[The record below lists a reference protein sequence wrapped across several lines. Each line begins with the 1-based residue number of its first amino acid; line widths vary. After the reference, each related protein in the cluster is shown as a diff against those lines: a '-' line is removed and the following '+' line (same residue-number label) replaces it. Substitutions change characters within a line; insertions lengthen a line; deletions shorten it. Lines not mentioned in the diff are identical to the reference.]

1 MERVRVRRAALP
13 AILSIMV
20 GSLALPGSP
29 VAPAQAQPLSV
40 SAGASLQVDAAVT
53 PPPVDRFENRRSV
66 GQEAVVLVGSRG
78 QTDSQAGVVPKV
90 DIRRINT
97 KDDYS
102 KPPEMTSSTLLD
114 SRTKSDQSG
123 FVATAVEADLDMVKY
138 PDGMQRPSL
147 EPGLAHAGLGLGCTG
162 DDNFCVSWSRPKYT
176 QEHRF
181 DGFGQTYTERI
192 VQSLPSPGTDVALV
206 SGRFGDSQER
216 SLVLAYTEATTL
228 EVKVAHIRGQRM
240 IDGQVAGLSLAGP
253 ILNLGKALTSSGRA
267 TSPSLAVGDFA
278 GTGSEQIAV
287 VWAPEG
293 SVKGDRKYRATLLGV
308 DTEGA
313 LQQRVAST
321 TFPVAPEMNNDPL
334 DGENQVTPGAAS
346 LRDTSG
352 DGAPKFHLFV
362 GAGVQ
367 GYARVDELVVTQDG
381 AFRLEVRVPAS
392 KDGVFGGPFKSF
404 PSRIESIG
412 DITGDGYDEMA
423 SMPDVEILNRATGFL
438 QILDFGPGSPK
449 GVSNGFLTVSSE
461 EAPARFRMTVL
472 DARPTASQAI
482 APVPGKVRVGALPQ
496 IAVTGRVLTQD
507 CTGGSTRL
515 ALSLVSL
522 NVKGGQI
529 ASAPEFIS
537 ECGAREVPVP
547 TSFAMDGRVELGD
560 PVRGGYTTL
569 EPTVILNAP
578 PTHFD
583 VLDGKMYDPNFC
595 YAGNQYMVPAVCL
608 FDSTYEHVQESTTEV
623 TSESTEDWAVSATLN
638 TEFDLFGAV
647 TIEAEFT
654 GGYGEN
660 FKEING
666 TKTTDK
672 IELKVKALNTDKV
685 FAIKRTYD
693 TLEYPIYWP
702 GTTQPYGYV
711 LATTPHTISKRWL
724 DINSP
729 DAVNL
734 NVNHQPG
741 NILSYPEDVS
751 EQENPFLS
759 PSVREDKDEDD
770 PSVSTFAD
778 RQEFEISDSSSY
790 EYTLS
795 QEKVDN
801 VQAALT
807 KEWNAGATLKGSG
820 SVAGLV
826 EVGLEVKGDYKDS
839 KLSNTSTTIGSTT
852 KLSANLMGIDE
863 SFGETAYT
871 VKPFAYWDES
881 AALVLDYAVSPSV
894 SPPGAPKTW
903 WQKNYGKQPDLTV
916 KLPRLLDYEKQA
928 GISSD
933 SARFISPGVQVFRGP
948 CSPTNPLAL
957 SPGFARPGV
966 ELCVR
971 AQIENYSLKDHDGDT
986 EVTFYDADPDV
997 GGKEL
1002 GKAIVTKPVAARE
1015 SQYAYFNWTPD
1026 ARYAGSLPRIFAVVD
1041 SGGAVEEIHEDN
1053 NKGYRM
1059 YRAAAAT
1066 EVAPRAP
1073 EEVEAESEAGRQV
1086 KVSWLDPLALAQ
1098 PAGHQWRVVAYP
1110 DAGGT
1115 PLETVV
1121 PADQMS
1127 VVFNDV
1133 APGRYRVAVF
1143 SVTAD
1148 QSSPASHPSEPVDV
1162 VVEVSEAPT
1171 GVKGTPGDGTIDL
1184 VWDPPGKLGGAG
1196 IDSYKIREYR
1206 APGQTFPEPLVEAT
1220 VDGATTGLTLEGLTN
1235 GRAYRFTVEAV
1246 NSAGTGPVSAPSNPV
1261 TPSGLPLR
1269 PTNVRAVAS
1278 GAGNA
1283 TVSWSAPPASP
1294 ARSAVTGYEIVA
1306 TPGGRIFSVN
1316 RPTEALE
1323 VEGLGIGTEYTFTVQ
1338 AKSLSGP
1345 GQISEPSNA
1354 LVLPG
1359 SPSAPRNVTAA
1370 PGAKPGSARITW
1382 VAPADTGGVQIDGY
1396 EVCLQGGCQTV
1407 GASASEVTF
1416 ADLQVGVPLT
1426 FTVMAR
1432 NVAGLTSAPR
1442 QSNQITLASAP
1453 KIAITSGPAE
1463 GSFTTPDVV
1472 IGFEAVDSGDVRC
1485 YIDGVVESCG
1495 SPVRLSGLA
1504 DGPHTFRAQIEGGG
1518 GSARTPLLTWLVDGQ
1533 SPTARVDD
1541 LPSIARKGI
1550 PRLRYSGNDAGGSG
1564 LSKYTL
1570 RTRRIATTGGF
1581 SDSEWATDLTSEAER
1596 STRLSV
1602 DAGKTV
1608 CTSVRSTDRVGN
1620 ESDWSAWRCSTRPVD
1635 QEQMLAVGAW
1645 KRAPGRFF
1653 SAGAARRSERAG
1665 DALTMRVGRTSA
1677 VWVQAVPCRDCGQLE
1692 VRHRGQVLDVLDLS
1706 RVDKRRGGKLRTHVK
1721 EFRIPWPEAAW
1732 GDLRLRSLGGGP
1744 VIIDGVIVVRD
1755 K

>member
-1 MERVRVRRAALP
+1 METVRVRRVAVLASL
-13 AILSIMV
+13 AVMV
-20 GSLALPGSP
+20 GGLALPSSP
-29 VAPAQAQPLSV
+29 MSPAHAQPLSV
-40 SAGASLQVDAAVT
+40 SAGALLQVDAAVT

-66 GQEAVVLVGSRG
+66 GQEGVVLVGSRG
-78 QTDSQAGVVPKV
+78 LIEPEVGRIPKV
-90 DIRRINT
+90 DIRRIGSHL
-97 KDDYS
+97 DYS
-102 KPPEMTSSTLLD
+102 KPPVMTY
-114 SRTKSDQSG
+114 
-123 FVATAVEADLDMVKY
+123 AAVESSRAKSNQADFASAAVEVDLDMVKY
-138 PDGMQRPSL
+138 PDGVWRPSL
-147 EPGLAHAGLGLGCTG
+147 EPGLAHAGLGLGCAG
-162 DDNFCVSWSRPKYT
+162 ADDFCVSWSRPKYN

-181 DGFGQTYTERI
+181 DGFGQTYTAWT

-206 SGRFGDSQER
+206 SGRFGQDQER

-240 IDGQVAGLSLAGP
+240 IDGQVAGLRLEPP
-253 ILNLGKALTSSGRA
+253 ILSLGKVALASPGVA

-287 VWAPEG
+287 VWAPDG
-293 SVKGDRKYRATLLGV
+293 SVKGNRQYRAALLGA
-308 DTEGA
+308 DDQGA
-313 LQQRVAST
+313 LQQMVSPTTFTPNLADVAS
-321 TFPVAPEMNNDPL
+321 AGN
-334 DGENQVTPGAAS
+334 NQVTPGVAS
-346 LRDTSG
+346 LRDTRLHG
-352 DGAPKFHLFV
+352 VPTYHLVV
-362 GAGVQ
+362 GAGIQ
-367 GYARVDELVVTQDG
+367 GYASLDELALTPDSRFERTESPAG
-381 AFRLEVRVPAS
+381 AGAGGNPHSHIAS
-392 KDGVFGGPFKSF
+392 L
-404 PSRIESIG
+404 G
-412 DITGDGYDEMA
+412 DITGDGLDDVA
-423 SMPDVEILNRATGFL
+423 SLPGQAIINQPLGGLLDVINFKPEETPSKYQRLSTYPT
-438 QILDFGPGSPK
+438 LD
-449 GVSNGFLTVSSE
+449 N
-461 EAPARFRMTVL
+461 ARMTVL
-472 DARPTASQAI
+472 DVRPSKSQVL
-482 APVPGKVRVGALPQ
+482 APVPGKVRVAAQPQ
-496 IAVTGRVLTQD
+496 IAITSTWGLYRCFDGKSELFMSLMSIDDKGTTTLSGPITLAE
-507 CTGGSTRL
+507 CT
-515 ALSLVSL
+515 
-522 NVKGGQI
+522 N
-529 ASAPEFIS
+529 AP
-537 ECGAREVPVP
+537 EVPVLS
-547 TSFAMDGRVELGD
+547 SFALDGRTELGD
-560 PVRGGYTTL
+560 PVKGQYTSL
-569 EPTVILNAP
+569 EPSVILNAP

-595 YAGNQYMVPAVCL
+595 YAGNQYLVPAVCL
-608 FDSTYEHVQESTTEV
+608 FDSAYKHVQEATTEV
-623 TSESTEDWAVSATLN
+623 TSQATEDWSVSATASAG
-638 TEFDLFGAV
+638 FSLFGLAEV
-647 TIEAEFT
+647 QTEFT

-660 FKEING
+660 FTAINA
-666 TKTTDK
+666 TKTTDTVQ
-672 IELKVKALNTDKV
+672 LKVKALNTDKV
-685 FAIKRTYD
+685 YVIKRTYD
-693 TLEYPIYWP
+693 TLEYPVYQP
-702 GTTQPYGYV
+702 GGTQPKGYV
-711 LATTPHTISKRWL
+711 LATTPHTVAKRWL

-759 PSVREDKDEDD
+759 PSGRGDPDKD
-770 PSVSTFAD
+770 PLVSTFAD
-778 RQEFEISDSSSY
+778 REEFELSDSSSY

-795 QEKVDN
+795 HGKVDESK
-801 VQAALT
+801 AALT
-807 KEWNAGATLKGSG
+807 KDWNVGASIKGSG

-826 EVGLEVKGDYKDS
+826 EVGLEVKGEYKN
-839 KLSNTSTTIGSTT
+839 SNLNSTSTTIGSTT
-852 KLSANLMGIDE
+852 DLEVTLGGIDE

-881 AALVLDYAVSPSV
+881 AALVLDYAVSPSIA
-894 SPPGAPKTW
+894 PRGAPKTW
-903 WQKNYGKQPDLTV
+903 WQQMYGKQPDITM

-948 CSPTNPLAL
+948 CSPEDPLAL
-957 SPGFARPGV
+957 SLDYPQPRAP
-966 ELCVR
+966 LCLR
-971 AQIENYSLKDHDGDT
+971 AQIENYSLKDYDGDT
-986 EVTFYDADPDV
+986 EVTFYDGDPDV

-1002 GKAIVTKPVAARE
+1002 GKVMVTKPVAARE
-1015 SQYAYFNWTPD
+1015 SEFAYLDWTPD
-1026 ARYAGSLPRIFAVVD
+1026 ARYAGSLNRIFAVVD

-1059 YRAAAAT
+1059 YRAAAVT

-1086 KVSWLDPLALAQ
+1086 NVSWMDPLNLAQ

-1110 DAGGT
+1110 DSGGT

-1162 VVEVSEAPT
+1162 VIEVSEAPT
-1171 GVKGTPGDGTIDL
+1171 GVTGTPGDGTIDL
-1184 VWDPPGKLGGAG
+1184 TWNPPTKLGGAG
-1196 IDSYKIREYR
+1196 IDSYRIREFR

-1294 ARSAVTGYEIVA
+1294 ARSAVTGYEVVA

-1407 GASASEVTF
+1407 GGSASEVAF

-1426 FTVMAR
+1426 FTVVAR

-1463 GSFTTPDVV
+1463 GAFTTPDVV

-1485 YIDGVVESCG
+1485 YIDGVVEYCG

-1504 DGPHTFRAQIEGGG
+1504 DGAHTFQAQIEGGG
-1518 GSARTPLLTWLVDGQ
+1518 GSARTPLLTWQVDDRP
-1533 SPTARVDD
+1533 PTARIDD
-1541 LPSIARKGI
+1541 LASVVRSGSS
-1550 PRLRYSGNDAGGSG
+1550 RLGYSGKDPRGSG
-1564 LSKYTL
+1564 LSEYAV
-1570 RTRRIATTGGF
+1570 RTRRAAPTGAF
-1581 SDSEWATDLTSEAER
+1581 SDDEVATEVTSESER
-1596 STRLSV
+1596 LTTLSL
-1602 DAGKTV
+1602 DSGQTV
-1608 CTSVRSTDRVGN
+1608 CASVRTTDRVGN
-1620 ESDWSAWRCSTRPVD
+1620 ESDWSAWKCSTRPVD
-1635 QEQMLAVGAW
+1635 QQQMRAIGAW
-1645 KRAPGRFF
+1645 KRDPGRSF
-1653 SAGAARRSERAG
+1653 SDGAARRTNGAG
-1665 DALTMRVGRTSA
+1665 DVLAMRVGQASD
-1677 VWVQAVPCRDCGQLE
+1677 VWVQAVTCRDCGRVE
-1692 VRHRGQVLDVLDLS
+1692 VSHRGQVLDVLNLS
-1706 RVDKRRGGKLRTHVK
+1706 RVDKGQGGKSRTHVK